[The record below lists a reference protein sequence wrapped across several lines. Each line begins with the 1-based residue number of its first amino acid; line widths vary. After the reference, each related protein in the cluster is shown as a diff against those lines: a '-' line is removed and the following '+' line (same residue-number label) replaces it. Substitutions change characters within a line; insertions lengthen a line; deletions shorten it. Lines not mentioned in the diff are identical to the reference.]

1 MWGPP
6 VSEGSLVAIAA
17 EAGCPCV
24 FSGDVVHFLVNN
36 LPPMLMQAAQRV
48 SHTKQ
53 EGILGRRVLA
63 GKERGGNRA
72 LGVERIKVHYIHT

>member
-1 MWGPP
+1 
-6 VSEGSLVAIAA
+6 
-17 EAGCPCV
+17 
-24 FSGDVVHFLVNN
+24 
-36 LPPMLMQAAQRV
+36 MLMQAAQRLLCA

-72 LGVERIKVHYIHT
+72 LGVERIKVHCIHA